1 MVRELQGP
9 GALIAISNR
18 QSMIDQVQNHPQL
31 QPAGIKQAQDSNR
44 SDRTKNL

>member
-18 QSMIDQVQNHPQL
+18 QSMIDQVQNQAQL
-31 QPAGIKQAQDSNR
+31 VPSGIKQA
-44 SDRTKNL
+44 